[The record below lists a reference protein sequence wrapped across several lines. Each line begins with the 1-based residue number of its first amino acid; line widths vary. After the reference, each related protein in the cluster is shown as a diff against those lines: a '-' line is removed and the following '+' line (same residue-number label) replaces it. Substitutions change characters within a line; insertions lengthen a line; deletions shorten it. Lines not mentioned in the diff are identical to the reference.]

1 MAFRPTGALRLR
13 EALHWS
19 PAEPANRRSLA
30 VAALGMMVPVLAGL
44 ASGRLETGFTI
55 GLGAMLLS
63 DAPSARPIAQGSPS
77 GSAVGATADRPSP
90 LSALLPAALAVTV
103 ATLICGGVWTDPA
116 LVILAGAAAAVSGY
130 SRPVG
135 VAAIRFIVYLVLSVT
150 LLQSAGEHRSDAAL
164 IFGLGALWN
173 MVVRRLLVRPGAEA
187 SAVKPAPLARQ
198 PTPAQ
203 RRAYWRRSLRT
214 LSGWQ
219 FAIRIVAGL
228 GAASVLRQ
236 LWPSHH
242 FGWIVLTVALLTQRP
257 IEHLPVKTIQRG
269 VGTALGVSLT
279 WAIVT
284 WVSTPIW
291 LALLICLLAIA
302 AAVAKAR
309 NYMVYAA
316 ISTPVILLVL
326 DFGKPIQT
334 SLLTDRLIA
343 TVLGAAIVISANVV
357 LDWSLKRTA
366 DQASKAAG

>member
-1 MAFRPTGALRLR
+1 
-13 EALHWS
+13 
-19 PAEPANRRSLA
+19 
-30 VAALGMMVPVLAGL
+30 MMVPVLTGL

-63 DAPSARPIAQGSPS
+63 ETPSATTSSS
-77 GSAVGATADRPSP
+77 GETTKDGPSP
-90 LSALLPAALAVTV
+90 LSALLPAGVAVII

-116 LVILAGAAAAVSGY
+116 LVLLAGAAAAISGY

-135 VAAIRFIVYLVLSVT
+135 VAAIRFIIYLVLSVT
-150 LLQSAGEHRSDAAL
+150 VLQSAGDHRSAAAL

-173 MVVRRLLVRPGAEA
+173 MVIRRLLVRPGEEGAA
-187 SAVKPAPLARQ
+187 QAAAAPPARQ

-203 RRAYWRRSLRT
+203 RRAYWRRTLRT

-219 FAIRIVAGL
+219 FPIRIVAGL

-257 IEHLPVKTIQRG
+257 IEHLPVKTIQRAL
-269 VGTALGVSLT
+269 GTALGVSLT

-284 WVSTPIW
+284 WVSSPVL
-291 LALLICLLAIA
+291 LAVLICLLAIA
-302 AAVAKAR
+302 AAVARTR
-309 NYMVYAA
+309 NYLVYAA

-326 DFGKPIQT
+326 DFGKPLQT
-334 SLLTDRLIA
+334 SLLTDRLVA
-343 TVLGAAIVISANVV
+343 TALGAAIVIGANLV
-357 LDWSLKRTA
+357 LDWGLKRTA
-366 DQASKAAG
+366 

>member
-1 MAFRPTGALRLR
+1 MAFRPLHPRLR

-19 PAEPANRRSLA
+19 PAEATDRRNLA

-55 GLGAMLLS
+55 GLGAMLLTE
-63 DAPSARPIAQGSPS
+63 APSAS
-77 GSAVGATADRPSP
+77 GVTATERPSP
-90 LSALLPAALAVTV
+90 LSAILPAALAVV
-103 ATLICGGVWTDPA
+103 LATLICGGVWTDPTM
-116 LVILAGAAAAVSGY
+116 VVLAGGAASVSGY

-135 VAAIRFIVYLVLSVT
+135 VAAIRFIIYLVLSVT
-150 LLQSAGEHRSDAAL
+150 VLQSAGDHRSAAAL

-173 MVVRRLLVRPGAEA
+173 MMVRRLLVRPDAEA
-187 SAVKPAPLARQ
+187 MTTEASPARQ

-203 RRAYWRRSLRT
+203 RRAYWRRTLRT

-219 FAIRIVAGL
+219 FPIRIVAGL
-228 GAASVLRQ
+228 GAASLLRQ

-269 VGTALGVSLT
+269 LGTALGVSLT

-309 NYMVYAA
+309 NYMIYAA
-316 ISTPVILLVL
+316 ISTPVILLLL